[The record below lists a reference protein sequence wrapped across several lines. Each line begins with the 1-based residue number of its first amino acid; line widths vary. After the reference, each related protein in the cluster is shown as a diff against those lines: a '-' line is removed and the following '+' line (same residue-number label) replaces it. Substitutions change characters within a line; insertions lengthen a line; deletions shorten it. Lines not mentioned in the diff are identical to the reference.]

1 MRHSLLRSAAIF
13 TTAITAAFAVLGAAT
28 ASAGVEVVTTVPDL
42 AALAREVGGDKVS
55 VTALSLP
62 TQDPHFVDAKPSL
75 MLKLNKADVLLAV
88 GLGLEA
94 GWLPTLQNG
103 ARNGKILAGGA
114 GYLDCSQHVKLIEVP
129 AAPVDRSMGD
139 IHPGGNPHYL
149 FDPRQAASC
158 ARAIAAKLGAVD
170 RGNAATYDANLRR
183 FIERLDKARAGW
195 EQKLAPFKGQPVITF
210 HRSWN
215 YLLDWAGLRSVAD
228 LEPKPG
234 IPPTPSHV
242 AEVLAT
248 GRANNVRCVLQ
259 ESFYPDKT
267 GRLVA
272 KKLDGQLVSLPAGA
286 DVASGETYIEHM
298 DHVIDAIAAA
308 LAPRK

>member
-1 MRHSLLRSAAIF
+1 MRPPLLSSL
-13 TTAITAAFAVLGAAT
+13 AVLATLTALSALGAST
-28 ASAGVEVVTTVPDL
+28 AHAKVEVVATVPDL
-42 AALAREVGGDKVS
+42 AALAREVGGDRVS
-55 VTALSLP
+55 ITSLSLP

-75 MLKLNKADVLLAV
+75 MLKLNKADVLLTI

-94 GWLPTLQNG
+94 GWLPVLQNG
-103 ARNGKILAGGA
+103 ARNARILSGGA
-114 GYLDCSQHVKLIEVP
+114 GHLDCSRHVRLLEVP
-129 AAPVDRSMGD
+129 AGPIDRSMGD
-139 IHPGGNPHYL
+139 VHAGGNPHYL

-170 RGNAATYDANLRR
+170 PGNAETYNANLRR
-183 FIERLDKARAGW
+183 FLERLERARAGW
-195 EQKLAPFKGQPVITF
+195 ERRMAPLRGKPVITF

-215 YLLDWAGLRSVAD
+215 YLLDWLGLRSVAE

-242 AEVLAT
+242 AAVLKT
-248 GRANNVRCVLQ
+248 GRAHKVRCVLQ

-272 KKLDGQLVSLPAGA
+272 KKLGGQLVSLPAGA

-298 DHVIDAIAAA
+298 DHVIDALIGA
-308 LAPRK
+308 LRR

>member
-1 MRHSLLRSAAIF
+1 MRSMLRLLSISAA
-13 TTAITAAFAVLGAAT
+13 AVAVLGALGAN
-28 ASAGVEVVTTVPDL
+28 ASAKVEVVATVPDL

-55 VTALSLP
+55 ITSLSLP

-88 GLGLEA
+88 GLELEA
-94 GWLPTLQNG
+94 GWLPALQGG
-103 ARNGKILAGGA
+103 ARNPKILAGGS
-114 GYLDCSQHVKLIEVP
+114 GYLDCSRHVRLLEV
-129 AAPVDRSMGD
+129 ATGPVDRSMGD
-139 IHPGGNPHYL
+139 IHTGGNPHYL

-158 ARAIAAKLGAVD
+158 AKAIAGKLAAVD
-170 RGNAATYDANLRR
+170 RGNAAAYEANLRR
-183 FIERLDKARAGW
+183 FLERLDRARVGW
-195 EQKLAPFKGQPVITF
+195 ERRMASFKGHPVITF

-215 YLLDWAGLRSVAD
+215 YLLDWLGLRSVAE

-242 AEVLAT
+242 AAVLST
-248 GRANNVRCVLQ
+248 GRAQKVRCVIQ

-272 KKLDGQLVSLPAGA
+272 KKLDGQLVTLPAGA

-298 DHVIDAIAAA
+298 DHVIDALVGAM
-308 LAPRK
+308 K

>member
-1 MRHSLLRSAAIF
+1 MRLPFITIATFAA
-13 TTAITAAFAVLGAAT
+13 LGATT
-28 ASAGVEVVTTVPDL
+28 ASAKVEVVATVPDL

-55 VTALSLP
+55 VTAISLP

-75 MLKLNKADVLLAV
+75 MLKLNRADVLLAV
-88 GLGLEA
+88 GLELET
-94 GWLPTLQNG
+94 GWLPVLQNG
-103 ARNGKILAGGA
+103 ARNARILPGGN
-114 GYLDCSQHVKLIEVP
+114 GYLDCSRHVRRLEVP
-129 AAPVDRSMGD
+129 TGPIDRSMGD

-158 ARAIAAKLGAVD
+158 AKAIAGKLAAVD
-170 RGNAATYDANLRR
+170 RANARAYDANLRG
-183 FIERLDKARAGW
+183 FLERLDKARAGW
-195 EQKLAPFKGQPVITF
+195 EKRMAPFRGQPVITF

-215 YLLDWAGLRSVAD
+215 YLLDWLDLRSVAE

-242 AEVLAT
+242 ASVLSA
-248 GRANNVRCVLQ
+248 GRTHKVRCVLQ

-272 KKLDGQLVSLPAGA
+272 KKLEGQLVSLPAGA

-298 DHVIDAIAAA
+298 DHVIDALAGA
-308 LAPRK
+308 LK

>member
-1 MRHSLLRSAAIF
+1 MRHSLLRSIALVTACVAA
-13 TTAITAAFAVLGAAT
+13 LGAPLAST
-28 ASAGVEVVTTVPDL
+28 ASAKVEVVATVPDL

-55 VTALSLP
+55 ITSLSLP

-75 MLKLNKADVLLAV
+75 LLKLNKADVLLAV

-94 GWLPTLQNG
+94 GWLPALQNG
-103 ARNGKILAGGA
+103 ARNPRILTGGS
-114 GYLDCSQHVKLIEVP
+114 GFLDCSRHVKLLEVP

-139 IHPGGNPHYL
+139 IHTGGNPHYL

-158 ARAIAAKLGAVD
+158 ARAIAEKLAAAD
-170 RGNAATYDANLRR
+170 RANAATYDANLRR
-183 FIERLDKARAGW
+183 FLERLDRARAGW
-195 EQKLAPFKGQPVITF
+195 EKRMAPFKGHPVITF

-215 YLLDWAGLRSVAD
+215 YLLGWLGLRSVAE

-242 AEVLAT
+242 AAVLAT
-248 GRANNVRCVLQ
+248 GRAHKVRCVIQ

-286 DVASGETYIEHM
+286 DVASGETYIDHM
-298 DHVIDAIAAA
+298 GHVVDALVGA
-308 LAPRK
+308 LK

>member
-1 MRHSLLRSAAIF
+1 MRLSLPTIAMFAA
-13 TTAITAAFAVLGAAT
+13 LGAVTAPD
-28 ASAGVEVVTTVPDL
+28 ASAKVQVVATVPDL

-55 VTALSLP
+55 VTAISLP

-75 MLKLNKADVLLAV
+75 MIKLNKADVLLAV

-94 GWLPTLQNG
+94 GWLPVLQNG
-103 ARNGKILAGGA
+103 ARNARILPSGS
-114 GYLDCSQHVKLIEVP
+114 GYLDCSQHVRLLDVP
-129 AAPVDRSMGD
+129 IAPVDRSMGD
-139 IHPGGNPHYL
+139 VHAGGNPHYL

-158 ARAIAAKLGAVD
+158 AKAIAGKLAAVD
-170 RGNAATYDANLRR
+170 RANARAYDANLRG
-183 FIERLDKARAGW
+183 FLERLDRARAGW
-195 EQKLAPFKGQPVITF
+195 EKRMAPFKGHPVITF
-210 HRSWN
+210 HRSWS
-215 YLLDWAGLRSVAD
+215 YLLDWLGLRSIAE

-242 AEVLAT
+242 ASVLSA
-248 GRANNVRCVLQ
+248 GRTHKVRCVLQ

-298 DHVIDAIAAA
+298 DHVIDALVGAM
-308 LAPRK
+308 K